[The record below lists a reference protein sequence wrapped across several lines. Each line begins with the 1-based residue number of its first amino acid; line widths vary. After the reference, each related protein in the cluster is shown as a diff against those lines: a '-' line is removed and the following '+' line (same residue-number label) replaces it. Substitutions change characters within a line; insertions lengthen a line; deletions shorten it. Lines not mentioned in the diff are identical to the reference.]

1 MKLTSV
7 ADIKNL
13 PTDIVIIGAG
23 GAGLAAAVT
32 TAEKGVKAIV
42 LEKRSMP
49 GGSTNFAEG
58 PFAAESPT
66 QKRLHIECT
75 NDELFNIQMYYNHWT
90 LNARQVRDVI
100 NKSGNTIRWLEQKGI
115 EFYMPMMYPN
125 QSPMEWHNPTKGCPE
140 IIKTFMKDCEQSGV
154 QVLFKTSAKKIV
166 LDRAGRVSGVIVKA
180 GNKEIT
186 IKTNCV
192 IIATGGYGGNN
203 RLIKK
208 YNPKFNLNNIKFN
221 MLKKMHDGDGLR
233 MAFEI
238 GADDDGLDKLI
249 LHGPVTEARG
259 AFGLAIEA
267 NSVWVNKNGERF
279 MQESASFSPFES
291 CNGLLR
297 QPDQVCFSIFD
308 EAMLQHALKNGLERP
323 FQSSLHSRGM
333 MVQWDEE
340 LKKEATKGKVMISDS
355 WDEIAKWIGT
365 EPANLKA
372 TIDEYNTC
380 CDKGHDDQ
388 FAKTPKNLKAL
399 RTPPYYV
406 VKCVPGILSTFGGI
420 KTNHRMEVMNKGG
433 KPINGLYA
441 AGNDAA
447 GGFCGQTYN
456 VRLAGAGCGFAFN
469 SGRIAGENAANYVT
483 RK

>member
-1 MKLTSV
+1 MKSSSIT
-7 ADIKNL
+7 DIKNL
-13 PTDIVIIGAG
+13 KTDIVIIGAG

-32 TAEKGVKAIV
+32 AAEKGAKAIV

-49 GGSTNFAEG
+49 GGATNFAEG

-66 QKRLHIECT
+66 QKRLKIICT
-75 NDELFNIQMYYNHWT
+75 KDELFNIQMYYNHWT
-90 LNARQVRDVI
+90 LNAKQVREVI
-100 NKSGNTIRWLEQKGI
+100 NKSGDTIRWLEEKGI

-154 QVLFKTSAKKIV
+154 EVFFKTSASKII
-166 LDRAGRVSGVIVKA
+166 LDKAGKVSEVIAKT

-186 IKTNCV
+186 IKTKTV
-192 IIATGGYGGNN
+192 VIATGGYGGSNK
-203 RLIKK
+203 LIKK
-208 YNPKFNLNNIKFN
+208 YNPAFNLSNVKIN
-221 MLKKMHDGDGLR
+221 MLKNMHDGDGLR

-238 GADDDGLDKLI
+238 GADNDGLGKLI
-249 LHGPVTEARG
+249 LHGPTTEARG

-297 QPDQVCFSIFD
+297 QPEQVCFSIFD
-308 EAMLQHALKNGLERP
+308 EALLRYSLKNGLERP
-323 FQSSLHSRGM
+323 FQSSLHSRGILIR
-333 MVQWDEE
+333 WDEE
-340 LKKEATKGKVMISDS
+340 LKKEAAKGKVMISDS
-355 WDEIAKWIGT
+355 WDEIAKWMGVKPVI
-365 EPANLKA
+365 LKA
-372 TIDEYNTC
+372 TMDEYNAC

-388 FAKTPKNLKAL
+388 YVKNPKNLKAL
-399 RTPPYYV
+399 RTPPYYA

-420 KTNHRMEVMNKGG
+420 KTNYRMEVIDKAGN
-433 KPINGLYA
+433 PIKGLYA
-441 AGNDAA
+441 AGNDAS
-447 GGFCGQTYN
+447 GGFCGATYN

-469 SGRIAGENAANYVT
+469 SGRIAGENALNYISE
-483 RK
+483 K